1 MNINPHSNT
10 KSNLFCELGQASAFQ
25 IARRIT
31 DLSSSFVPGQQEDP
45 SEFLIVLLNRFMQ
58 RISSNDNTLFS
69 TYLCNPLHS
78 IFGINVKSS
87 ITCTSCQIQITKKN
101 YETIWSIPIV
111 SYYNLKEALVAFCSK
126 EKLTGDNAFPCSQ
139 CHSKTT
145 ALQSLQLANTSS
157 IIIIHLKRFIY
168 DQKNNLDLIKY
179 RTESRIEI
187 IPKKNYKNQYPD
199 YSNSPDTSC
208 SSLSSQLL
216 PVPLTNKSHISF
228 RNDSNQIS
236 DEATR
241 LSRLSK
247 ISTGSQLGVLDEN
260 PNEQEDFH
268 IQLPSSFNFKLQP
281 VDLMKLQSIRTNK
294 NYKKEA
300 RLYTAMGL
308 PIEID
313 TTTNKKTIFISKTI
327 KTNTINNNI
336 NASYD
341 SDQEIQKKESR
352 VDVEYLYILLPY
364 IKKFNT
370 YCVLCVCK
378 CTFGQT
384 TKDRN
389 QLLRCSLYCSGKP
402 LCSFNCFI
410 IVLNN
415 GQDHIIVNNTTVR
428 HAPGIKISRPIR
440 EPIRNGKVTGAIQL
454 ISKHPSKIIIFTETA
469 IRLFDSLIHQKDITI
484 SWDATGAIIREQNNS
499 PKYLYY
505 ELTITLP
512 GVVSEDGL
520 IPISSMISSSHSL
533 IDIIHWLEL
542 FKHHY
547 SQIFVGK
554 EFPKP
559 KLILSD
565 RAQVFLCAALKVWN
579 NEKMQDFL
587 DRSYRI
593 VNGDAT
599 NEDLKLTNIHAC
611 MAHVLIDTRRTINKF
626 IIKEYREIA
635 IWSIALLI
643 NSCTWIEFKYN
654 WKIICL
660 VFLEIHRGEKHTKQK
675 YQDILLDKIRK
686 IKSDSNTYSAV
697 KSSNYFETSEL

>member
-440 EPIRNGKVTGAIQL
+440 EPIR
-454 ISKHPSKIIIFTETA
+454 S
-469 IRLFDSLIHQKDITI
+469 
-484 SWDATGAIIREQNNS
+484 
-499 PKYLYY
+499 
-505 ELTITLP
+505 
-512 GVVSEDGL
+512 
-520 IPISSMISSSHSL
+520 
-533 IDIIHWLEL
+533 L
-542 FKHHY
+542 FK
-547 SQIFVGK
+547 
-554 EFPKP
+554 
-559 KLILSD
+559 
-565 RAQVFLCAALKVWN
+565 
-579 NEKMQDFL
+579 EKF
-587 DRSYRI
+587 
-593 VNGDAT
+593 
-599 NEDLKLTNIHAC
+599 K
-611 MAHVLIDTRRTINKF
+611 
-626 IIKEYREIA
+626 
-635 IWSIALLI
+635 
-643 NSCTWIEFKYN
+643 NSASVIESTS
-654 WKIICL
+654 
-660 VFLEIHRGEKHTKQK
+660 GAS
-675 YQDILLDKIRK
+675 
-686 IKSDSNTYSAV
+686 SDSQVASDFIFRNI
-697 KSSNYFETSEL
+697 